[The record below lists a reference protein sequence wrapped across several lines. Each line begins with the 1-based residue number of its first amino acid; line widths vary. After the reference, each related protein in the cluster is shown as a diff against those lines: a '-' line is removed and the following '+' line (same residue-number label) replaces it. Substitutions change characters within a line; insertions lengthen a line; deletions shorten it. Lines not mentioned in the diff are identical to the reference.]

1 MLYDSI
7 YLKLIKLEVDC
18 IQGGYE
24 GGIVWE
30 GVERTFCVWKVLYLL
45 GVWVTL
51 LCIHQ
56 HVSNNILKIYIF
68 LCK

>member
-30 GVERTFCVWKVLYLL
+30 GVERTFCV
-45 GVWVTL
+45 
-51 LCIHQ
+51 
-56 HVSNNILKIYIF
+56 
-68 LCK
+68 